1 MNEYKQFEEVI
12 KGLRNV
18 IKIDDTKKEIQELE
32 KKLDAKRKLLDD
44 LQNKDDKYNNFAVVI
59 ADMLKDRTINTKLPP
74 KAMQDEFKSLIAEL
88 IKRGYISIVD
98 VYNLK

>member
-1 MNEYKQFEEVI
+1 MKEYGYFKEI
-12 KGLRNV
+12 LDGLRNI

-32 KKLDAKRKLLDD
+32 KKLDAKKKLLEY
-44 LQNKDDKYNNFAVVI
+44 LQKKDDEYNDI
-59 ADMLKDRTINTKLPP
+59 ANNLKNIAIDINKAP

-88 IKRGYISIVD
+88 IKRDYISIVD

>member
-18 IKIDDTKKEIQELE
+18 ITIDDTKKEIQEL
-32 KKLDAKRKLLDD
+32 KDKLADKEKLLIE
-44 LQNKDDKYNNFAVVI
+44 LQNKDDKYNNVAVVI

-88 IKRGYISIVD
+88 IKRDYISIVD

>member
-1 MNEYKQFEEVI
+1 MNEYGYFKEI
-12 KGLRNV
+12 LDGLRNV

-44 LQNKDDKYNNFAVVI
+44 LQNKDDKYNSVAVVI
-59 ADMLKDRTINTKLPP
+59 ADMLKDRTINKKLPP

-88 IKRGYISIVD
+88 IKRDYISIVD

>member
-1 MNEYKQFEEVI
+1 MNDFKDI
-12 KGLRNV
+12 LDGLRNV

-32 KKLDAKRKLLDD
+32 KKLDAKKKSLEY
-44 LQNKDDKYNNFAVVI
+44 LQKKGDEYNDIANNLKNIAIDINKV
-59 ADMLKDRTINTKLPP
+59 P

-88 IKRGYISIVD
+88 IKRDYISIVD

>member
-1 MNEYKQFEEVI
+1 MNEYGYFKEI
-12 KGLRNV
+12 LDGLRNI

-44 LQNKDDKYNNFAVVI
+44 LQNKDDKYNNVAVVI

-88 IKRGYISIVD
+88 IKRDYISIVD
-98 VYNLK
+98 VR

>member
-1 MNEYKQFEEVI
+1 MNEYGYFKEI
-12 KGLRNV
+12 LDGLRNI

-44 LQNKDDKYNNFAVVI
+44 LQELDNRYNDIANNINDIDINKI
-59 ADMLKDRTINTKLPP
+59 PQ
-74 KAMQDEFKSLIAEL
+74 AMQDEFKSLMAEL
-88 IKRGYISIVD
+88 INRDYISIVD

>member
-1 MNEYKQFEEVI
+1 MNDFKEI
-12 KGLRNV
+12 LDGLHNI

-32 KKLDAKRKLLDD
+32 KKLDAKKKSLEY
-44 LQNKDDKYNNFAVVI
+44 LQKKGDEYNDIANNLKNIAIDINKV
-59 ADMLKDRTINTKLPP
+59 P

-88 IKRGYISIVD
+88 IKRDYISIVD

>member
-1 MNEYKQFEEVI
+1 MNDFKEI
-12 KGLRNV
+12 LDGLRNV
-18 IKIDDTKKEIQELE
+18 IKIDDNKKEIQELE

-44 LQNKDDKYNNFAVVI
+44 LQNKDDKYNNVAVVI
-59 ADMLKDRTINTKLPP
+59 ADMLKDRTVNTKLPP

-88 IKRGYISIVD
+88 IKRDYISIVD

>member
-18 IKIDDTKKEIQELE
+18 IKIDDTKKEIQQL
-32 KKLDAKRKLLDD
+32 KDKLADKEKLLIE
-44 LQNKDDKYNNFAVVI
+44 LQNKDDKYNNVAVVI

-88 IKRGYISIVD
+88 IKRDYISIVD

>member
-1 MNEYKQFEEVI
+1 MKEYQYFTEILDGLHNII
-12 KGLRNV
+12 KV
-18 IKIDDTKKEIQELE
+18 DDTKKEIQQL
-32 KKLDAKRKLLDD
+32 KDKLADKEKLLIE
-44 LQNKDDKYNNFAVVI
+44 LQNKDDKYNNVAVVI

-88 IKRGYISIVD
+88 IKRDYISIVD